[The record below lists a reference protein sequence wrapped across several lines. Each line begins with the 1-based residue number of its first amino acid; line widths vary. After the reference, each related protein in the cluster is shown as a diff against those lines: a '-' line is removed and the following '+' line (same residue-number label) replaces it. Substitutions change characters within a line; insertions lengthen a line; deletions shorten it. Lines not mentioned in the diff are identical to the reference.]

1 MTHAS
6 INMTTSKY
14 EDSKIIYK
22 FDVVPTTQQVIEL
35 YNGADLPR
43 PTHDSQ
49 RIRAMFENSDLI
61 VTAWDENKLVGVS
74 RTITDWVWCSYLA
87 DLAVSPGYK
96 RSGIGKKLIE
106 LAREKIGEQSML
118 LLLSVPTAM
127 DYYPK
132 VGFARENRAFILHRT
147 K

>member
-1 MTHAS
+1 MTNENPIAQV
-6 INMTTSKY
+6 N
-14 EDSKIIYK
+14 YK
-22 FDVVPTTQQVIEL
+22 FDAIPTPEQVIEL
-35 YNGADLPR
+35 YDEAGLPR
-43 PTHDSQ
+43 PTYDPK
-49 RIRAMFENSDLI
+49 RIKAMFENSDLI
-61 VTAWDENKLVGVS
+61 VTAWDKNKLVGVS

-96 RSGIGKKLIE
+96 KSGIGKKLIE
-106 LAREKIGEQSML
+106 LTREKIGEQSML

-132 VGFARENRAFILHRT
+132 VGFVRENRAFIIHRT

>member
-1 MTHAS
+1 MTATKHG
-6 INMTTSKY
+6 NN
-14 EDSKIIYK
+14 KIIYK
-22 FDVVPTTQQVIEL
+22 FDVVPTAQQVIEL
-35 YNGADLPR
+35 YNDAGLPR
-43 PTHDSQ
+43 PTHDPQ

-87 DLAVSPGYK
+87 DLAVSPGYN
-96 RSGIGKKLIE
+96 RSGIGKKLIALTKE
-106 LAREKIGEQSML
+106 RVGEQSMV

-132 VGFARENRAFILHRT
+132 VGFSKEDRAFIIHR
-147 K
+147 KG

>member
-1 MTHAS
+1 MIAKKHGD
-6 INMTTSKY
+6 N
-14 EDSKIIYK
+14 KITYK
-22 FDVVPTTQQVIEL
+22 FDVVPTAQQVIEL
-35 YNGADLPR
+35 YTDAGLPR
-43 PTHDSQ
+43 PTHDPQ

-87 DLAVSPGYK
+87 DLAVSPGYD
-96 RSGIGKKLIE
+96 RSGIGKKLIALTKE
-106 LAREKIGEQSML
+106 RVGEQSMV

-132 VGFARENRAFILHRT
+132 VGFSKEDRAFIIHR
-147 K
+147 KG

>member
-1 MTHAS
+1 MTNENPPAQL
-6 INMTTSKY
+6 
-14 EDSKIIYK
+14 IYK
-22 FDVVPTTQQVIEL
+22 FDAIPTPEQVIKL
-35 YNGADLPR
+35 YDEAGLPR

-49 RIRAMFENSDLI
+49 RIKAMFENSDLI
-61 VTAWDENKLVGVS
+61 VTAWDEDKLVGVS
-74 RTITDWVWCSYLA
+74 RTITDRVWCSYLA

-106 LAREKIGEQSML
+106 LTREKIGEQSML

-132 VGFARENRAFILHRT
+132 VGFVRENRAFIIHRT

>member
-1 MTHAS
+1 MIANKHG
-6 INMTTSKY
+6 NN
-14 EDSKIIYK
+14 KITYK
-22 FDVVPTTQQVIEL
+22 FDVVPTAQQVIEL
-35 YNGADLPR
+35 YNDADLPR
-43 PTHDSQ
+43 PTHDPK

-106 LAREKIGEQSML
+106 LTKKRVGEQSMV
-118 LLLSVPTAM
+118 LLLSVPMAM

-132 VGFARENRAFILHRT
+132 VGFSKEDRAFIIHR
-147 K
+147 KE

>member
-1 MTHAS
+1 MTGRKKAS
-6 INMTTSKY
+6 A
-14 EDSKIIYK
+14 EIIYK
-22 FDVVPTTQQVIEL
+22 FDVVPTAQQIIEL
-35 YNGADLPR
+35 YNDAQLPR
-43 PTHDSQ
+43 PTHDPQ
-49 RIRAMFENSDLI
+49 RMKAMCVNSDLI
-61 VTAWDENKLVGVS
+61 VTAWDGDTLVGVA

-106 LAREKIGEQSML
+106 LVREKIGEQSML

-127 DYYPK
+127 DYYPR
-132 VGFARENRAFILHRT
+132 VGFLRENRAFIIHRT

>member
-1 MTHAS
+1 
-6 INMTTSKY
+6 MTTKRHGN
-14 EDSKIIYK
+14 SKIVYK
-22 FDVVPTTQQVIEL
+22 FDVVPTAQQIIEL
-35 YNGADLPR
+35 YNDACLPR
-43 PTHDSQ
+43 PTHDPQ

-61 VTAWDENKLVGVS
+61 VTAWDADKLVGVS
-74 RTITDWVWCSYLA
+74 RTVTDWVWCSYLA

-106 LAREKIGEQSML
+106 LAKERVGEQSMV

-132 VGFARENRAFILHRT
+132 VGFSKEDRAFIIHRT

>member
-1 MTHAS
+1 MTAKKHPA
-6 INMTTSKY
+6 
-14 EDSKIIYK
+14 SKIIYK
-22 FDVVPTTQQVIEL
+22 FDVVPTAQQVIDL
-35 YNGADLPR
+35 YDDAGLPR
-43 PTHDSQ
+43 PTHDPQ

-74 RTITDWVWCSYLA
+74 RTITDWVWCSYIA

-106 LAREKIGEQSML
+106 LARKKIGEQSML

-132 VGFARENRAFILHRT
+132 VGFTKEHRAFIIHRT

>member
-1 MTHAS
+1 MSTKTHG
-6 INMTTSKY
+6 TST
-14 EDSKIIYK
+14 IIYK
-22 FDVVPTTQQVIEL
+22 FDVVPVAQQVIEL
-35 YNGADLPR
+35 YDEAGLPR
-43 PTHDSQ
+43 PTHDPQ
-49 RIRAMFENSDLI
+49 RIKAMFENSDLI

-106 LAREKIGEQSML
+106 LTREKIGEQSML

-132 VGFARENRAFILHRT
+132 VGFVREKRAFTIHRT

>member
-1 MTHAS
+1 
-6 INMTTSKY
+6 
-14 EDSKIIYK
+14 
-22 FDVVPTTQQVIEL
+22 VPTAEQVIEL
-35 YNGADLPR
+35 YENADLPR
-43 PTHDSQ
+43 PTHDPQ
-49 RIRAMFENSDLI
+49 RIRAMFDNSDLI
-61 VTAWDENKLVGVS
+61 ITAWDENKLVGVS

-87 DLAVSPGYK
+87 DLAISPAYK

-106 LAREKIGEQSML
+106 LAREKIGERSML

-132 VGFARENRAFILHRT
+132 VGFVRENRAFIIHRT

>member
-1 MTHAS
+1 MTAKKHQA
-6 INMTTSKY
+6 
-14 EDSKIIYK
+14 SKIIYK
-22 FDVVPTTQQVIEL
+22 FDVVPTAQQVIDL
-35 YNGADLPR
+35 YDDAGLPR
-43 PTHDSQ
+43 PTHDPQ

-74 RTITDWVWCSYLA
+74 RTITDWVWCSYIA
-87 DLAVSPGYK
+87 DLAVSPAYK

-106 LAREKIGEQSML
+106 LTREKIGEQSML

-132 VGFARENRAFILHRT
+132 VGFTKEHRAFIIHRT

>member
-1 MTHAS
+1 
-6 INMTTSKY
+6 MTTSKHGN
-14 EDSKIIYK
+14 SRIIYK
-22 FDVVPTTQQVIEL
+22 FDIVPTAEQVIEL
-35 YNGADLPR
+35 YDNAGLPR
-43 PTHDSQ
+43 PTHDPQ
-49 RIRAMFENSDLI
+49 RIRAMFDNSDLI
-61 VTAWDENKLVGVS
+61 ITAWDENKLVGVS

-87 DLAVSPGYK
+87 DLAISPAYK

-106 LAREKIGEQSML
+106 LAREKIGERSML

-132 VGFARENRAFILHRT
+132 VGFVRENRAFIIHRT

>member
-1 MTHAS
+1 M
-6 INMTTSKY
+6 M
-14 EDSKIIYK
+14 EIIYK
-22 FDVVPTTQQVIEL
+22 FDIVPTAEQVIEL
-35 YNGADLPR
+35 YNNAALPR
-43 PTHDSQ
+43 PTNDPL
-49 RIRAMFENSDLI
+49 RIRKMFQNSDL
-61 VTAWDENKLVGVS
+61 VLTAWDEDKLVGVC

-96 RSGIGKKLIE
+96 KSGIGKKLIE
-106 LAREKIGEQSML
+106 FTREKVGEQSMV

-132 VGFARENRAFILHRT
+132 VGFKKEDRGFSIDRV